1 MYLVV
6 VEWRATW
13 SSSCELPFL
22 SIITSKH
29 KIKIFLRASSNFID
43 LKLICFFSFAVYYF
57 FVDCTQLRT
66 SKLLESYSSAGD
78 DCIFGYSSG
87 IQIPFCR
94 LVPQR
99 SVQKW
104 RLGFFLRRNILGY
117 TNELEEGGY
126 TYENAVV

>member
-1 MYLVV
+1 M
-6 VEWRATW
+6 TNDMIFD
-13 SSSCELPFL
+13 ELRVAIPPTSNSKTSGDPAGPPTRQLF
-22 SIITSKH
+22 IITSKH

-43 LKLICFFSFAVYYF
+43 LKFSGEVICFFSFALYYF

-99 SVQKW
+99 SVQK
-104 RLGFFLRRNILGY
+104 
-117 TNELEEGGY
+117 
-126 TYENAVV
+126 